1 MTNTYK
7 TDNCKLCNKEF
18 TTTNITREYCKS
30 CEDTRTRL
38 FIDES
43 TKTQELSNTQES
55 SNNLKLPLN
64 FWNETFENPRED
76 EIITK
81 KSDGYRGIFEQ
92 IENIINSKNT
102 QYTTDPIE
110 ILSISDLLTQIK
122 IKAIRAQLTNDENKT
137 KLLDEL
143 IDVIVYCMLTMKKV
157 NNEV

>member
-18 TTTNITREYCKS
+18 TTTNISREYCKS
-30 CEDTRTRL
+30 CEDVRDRL
-38 FIDES
+38 FTDES
-43 TKTQELSNTQES
+43 TKTQES
-55 SNNLKLPLN
+55 SNNLKLSLY

-76 EIITK
+76 EIIIK
-81 KSDGYRGIFEQ
+81 KSDGYREIFEQ

-102 QYTTDPIE
+102 QYTTDPID

-157 NNEV
+157 NNNIEKV